1 MSSLHNDLDTWAN
14 KARVSGRDR
23 IEISNE
29 TAHEIAAYLRDHQ
42 QLYNAM
48 QKVRDA
54 IKNARG
60 AIESNQ
66 VIDKDVHGTLSRA
79 IVIINAAIRRDID
92 GVTP

>member
-23 IEISNE
+23 IEISND
-29 TAHEIAAYLRDHQ
+29 TAHEIAAFLRDHQ
-42 QLYNAM
+42 QLYDAM
-48 QKVRDA
+48 QAVRAA

-66 VIDKDVHGTLSRA
+66 VVDKDVHGTLSGA
-79 IVIINAAIRRDID
+79 ISLINAALRK
-92 GVTP
+92 